1 MKNRFPRLSWL
12 ALCLLILTFF
22 IAPLNRIDK
31 HNNAVIKPSDIEF
44 RQSFPLLISLGTYD
58 AANQGPYKIS
68 GYQHASCEGSIALL
82 PLFRNAEGSH
92 ILKRLVKDS
101 GTRYGVI
108 FRGDIHPTF
117 PQFEFTLARLENAIK
132 ALATPVF
139 SPSAKPLSGHKFTLA
154 FAEQG
159 QCQIAEYVARYVL

>member
-1 MKNRFPRLSWL
+1 LR
-12 ALCLLILTFF
+12 
-22 IAPLNRIDK
+22 
-31 HNNAVIKPSDIEF
+31 
-44 RQSFPLLISLGTYD
+44 SLGTYD

-68 GYQHASCEGSIALL
+68 GYQHTHCEGSIALL

-101 GTRYGVI
+101 DTRYGVI

-117 PQFEFTLARLENAIK
+117 PQFKFTLARLESAIK
-132 ALATPVF
+132 ALTTPVLY
-139 SPSAKPLSGHKFTLA
+139 SSLKPSSRPLTKQRFTLA

-159 QCQIAEYVARYVL
+159 QCKIAEHVAKYVL